1 MHECGCDTNRDCLT
15 PFDEAREAL
24 LAAAPVIQAG
34 ETVAL
39 SDALGR
45 ILARP
50 VDAGLDV
57 PPADNSAMDG
67 YAIATSDAGDRGM
80 VSLRVTQRIPAGTHG
95 QPLAPGTAARI
106 FTGAPMPVGADAV
119 VMQEQCQRE
128 GDRILFDGPVTPG
141 QHVRRAGEDIRAGS
155 RILAPGVRLRAQ
167 ELGLLASVG
176 IPEVVVTRRLR
187 VAILVTG
194 DELVEPGGTL
204 AAGQIYDSNR
214 YTLGGLLRGL
224 GCEVIDLGNVGDT
237 LDATRRA
244 LRKAGREADLVIS
257 SGGVSVGEEDHVR
270 AAMESLG
277 QLALWRVA
285 VKPGKPLAFGRLDD
299 VPFIGLPGNP
309 VSVFVTFAL
318 FVAPFIRRMQGQ
330 ATVLPQSLPV
340 IAGFDWPRPGS
351 RREFLRVRL
360 DPAEPDK
367 TWARLYPNQGSGVLT
382 STSWAD
388 GLVDVMPG
396 QVIRSGDRVDYLPFS
411 TLLG

>member
-367 TWARLYPNQGSGVLT
+367 MWARLYPNQGSGVLT

>member
-285 VKPGKPLAFGRLDD
+285 VKPGKPLAFGQLDD